1 MRTRRAGRVSKG
13 GRGRILPQQKQQR
26 YRVMYKRV
34 GVCGCGLGGFARG
47 DVWTGGGSAEVG
59 RRRLYL
65 YIYMYVIGSPFFLD
79 LYTTPSLVP
88 LLPTTL
94 YHCPVAD
101 ALAFRALD
109 VFIYYFSDL
118 FCWSHQNNQSSVPE

>member
-1 MRTRRAGRVSKG
+1 
-13 GRGRILPQQKQQR
+13 
-26 YRVMYKRV
+26 
-34 GVCGCGLGGFARG
+34 
-47 DVWTGGGSAEVG
+47 
-59 RRRLYL
+59 
-65 YIYMYVIGSPFFLD
+65 MYVIGSPFFLD

-101 ALAFRALD
+101 ELASRAPD

-118 FCWSHQNNQSSVPE
+118 FRRSHENNQSSAPEYSQTQTL